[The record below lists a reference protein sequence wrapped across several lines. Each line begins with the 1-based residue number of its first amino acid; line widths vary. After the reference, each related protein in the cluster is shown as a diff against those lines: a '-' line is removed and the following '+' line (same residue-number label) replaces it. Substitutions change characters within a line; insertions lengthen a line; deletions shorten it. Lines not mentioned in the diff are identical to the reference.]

1 MVKEEKLKAVE
12 ELRKAIDS
20 YEVMGII
27 DMHKLPTSQIQ
38 QIKKKVRGQAEIRI
52 TKKAVLLH
60 ALEGVKKE
68 NLEEFKK
75 LLPVMPGLIL
85 TSMDPFKFYGI
96 VDKLKSPASAKEGD
110 IAPND
115 IEVSAGPT
123 NLLPGPAISELAK
136 AGIQAGVEEGKIS
149 VKRDTVVA
157 KKGAV
162 INAVVASALKKLNI
176 LPMLIGMKV
185 VAVYHKGM
193 IYGKDVLSLV
203 GEPYLNKLKEA
214 FVHALNLSV
223 GISYPTKE
231 NIGYLL
237 SKAELEAKALE
248 NLIKKPEEK
257 IEAPKEV
264 ETKQESGGV
273 S

>member
-1 MVKEEKLKAVE
+1 MVKDEKLKAVE
-12 ELRKAIDS
+12 ELKKAIDS

-52 TKKAVLLH
+52 TKKAILLH
-60 ALEGVKKE
+60 ALDGVKKE
-68 NLEEFKK
+68 NIAEFKK
-75 LLPVMPGLIL
+75 LLPVMPGLVL
-85 TSMDPFKFYGI
+85 TNMDAFKIYGI
-96 VDKLKSPASAKEGD
+96 VDKLKSPAPAKEGD
-110 IAPND
+110 IAPNE

-136 AGIQAGVEEGKIS
+136 AGIQSGVEEGKIA

-162 INAVVASALKKLNI
+162 INAAVASALKKLNI
-176 LPMLIGMKV
+176 LPMQIGMNV

-193 IYGKDVLSLV
+193 IYGKNVLSLV
-203 GEPYLNKLKEA
+203 GEPYINKLKEG
-214 FVHALNLSV
+214 FVSALNLSV

-237 SKAELEAKALE
+237 SKAEIEAKALE
-248 NLIKKPEEK
+248 SLIKKPEEK
-257 IEAPKEV
+257 IETPS